1 MPSKGL
7 DAAFFPHV
15 IDSIFASASPAAL
28 LALRVN
34 RTWRRR
40 AERQLAYHV
49 CVVATHADRPTSE
62 VKYHLKT
69 AERELIG
76 VFKAADFSNPSTVFP
91 SFLTS
96 TAVVDLWIPTFDEN
110 VARILQHAPDN
121 VTYRCCERCDMSGQ
135 QSSAC
140 RLVMLAESTEES
152 ESFPDA
158 SSSRLDERHGSANDG
173 QHGSATVV
181 LHLWEGSVSHVPRKA
196 HLCNLT
202 SLVFI
207 SHRQPVRL
215 SQDPEHRGSERP
227 LAQLITMLMDS
238 TIANF
243 LQRGPATFVNFGFF
257 DLAAGNMIK
266 GIVATL
272 LNSDVNA
279 LAPVDMRFL
288 TLEEYRAEVGDA
300 QFEIETNPGPVSAP
314 RIGSRSLA
322 LV

>member
-1 MPSKGL
+1 
-7 DAAFFPHV
+7 
-15 IDSIFASASPAAL
+15 
-28 LALRVN
+28 
-34 RTWRRR
+34 
-40 AERQLAYHV
+40 
-49 CVVATHADRPTSE
+49 
-62 VKYHLKT
+62 
-69 AERELIG
+69 
-76 VFKAADFSNPSTVFP
+76 
-91 SFLTS
+91 
-96 TAVVDLWIPTFDEN
+96 
-110 VARILQHAPDN
+110 
-121 VTYRCCERCDMSGQ
+121 MSGQ

-158 SSSRLDERHGSANDG
+158 SSSRLDERHGSAKDG

-196 HLCNLT
+196 DLCNLT

-215 SQDPEHRGSERP
+215 FQEPEHRGGEWP
-227 LAQLITMLMDS
+227 LARLITMLMDS
-238 TIANF
+238 TIADF
-243 LQRGPATFVNFGFF
+243 LQRGPATFVNFGFS
-257 DLAAGNMIK
+257 DSAAGK
-266 GIVATL
+266 LKTIVATL